1 MNAFISLQNYI
12 VKQEKDFGVG
22 VLVTLSEEIAKYE
35 STRKKNVA
43 SFNNWMMINIPGKP
57 FFLDIAK
64 PVAEQSDDILNILMS
79 KDFLM
84 SLFIHEARKTLNEI
98 GKKLK
103 GKDVREETNRIY
115 DEFVKEKYESLLKIQ
130 SGQELFNFVVSK
142 CNDKDKA
149 KSSALLYNFG
159 IKGALFNDNT
169 GERFL
174 MFNAKKDI
182 IPLELRKDSLVD
194 SKLIL

>member
-22 VLVTLSEEIAKYE
+22 VPVTLSEEIAKYE

-98 GKKLK
+98 GKNLE

-142 CNDKDKA
+142 CNNKDKA

>member
-22 VLVTLSEEIAKYE
+22 VPVTLSEEIAKYE

-98 GKKLK
+98 GKNLK

-182 IPLELRKDSLVD
+182 IPLELRKDSLID

>member
-22 VLVTLSEEIAKYE
+22 VPVTLSEEIAKYE

-98 GKKLK
+98 GKNLK

-115 DEFVKEKYESLLKIQ
+115 DEFVKEKYEALLKIQ

-182 IPLELRKDSLVD
+182 IPLELRKDSLID

>member
-22 VLVTLSEEIAKYE
+22 VPVTLSEEIAKYE
-35 STRKKNVA
+35 SARKKNVA

-98 GKKLK
+98 GKNLE

-142 CNDKDKA
+142 CNNKDKA

>member
-22 VLVTLSEEIAKYE
+22 VPVTLSEEIAKYE

-64 PVAEQSDDILNILMS
+64 PVAEQRDDILNILMS

-98 GKKLK
+98 GKNLE

-142 CNDKDKA
+142 CNNKDKA

>member
-22 VLVTLSEEIAKYE
+22 VPVTLSEEIAKYE

-182 IPLELRKDSLVD
+182 IPLELRKDSLID

>member
-22 VLVTLSEEIAKYE
+22 VPVTLSEEIAKYE

-43 SFNNWMMINIPGKP
+43 SFNNWMMINIPGKT

-98 GKKLK
+98 GKNLE

-142 CNDKDKA
+142 CNNKDRA

>member
-12 VKQEKDFGVG
+12 VKQEKEFGVG
-22 VLVTLSEEIAKYE
+22 VPVTLSEEIAKYE

-43 SFNNWMMINIPGKP
+43 SFNNWMMINIPGKT

-98 GKKLK
+98 GKNLE

-142 CNDKDKA
+142 CNNKDKA

>member
-22 VLVTLSEEIAKYE
+22 VPVTLSEEIAKYE

-43 SFNNWMMINIPGKP
+43 SFNNWMMINIPEKSL
-57 FFLDIAK
+57 FLNVAK
-64 PVAEQSDDILNILMS
+64 PVFHQSDDILNILMH

-98 GKKLK
+98 GKNLE

-115 DEFVKEKYESLLKIQ
+115 DEFVKEKYETLLKIQ
-130 SGQELFNFVVSK
+130 SGQELFDFIVSK
-142 CNDKDKA
+142 CNKNDKA

-159 IKGALFNDNT
+159 IKGALYNDNT

-174 MFNAKKDI
+174 LFNAKKDI
-182 IPLELRKDSLVD
+182 VPLELRKESLSDSRLVM
-194 SKLIL
+194 

>member
-22 VLVTLSEEIAKYE
+22 VPVTLSEEIAKYE

>member
-22 VLVTLSEEIAKYE
+22 VPVTLSEEIAKYE
-35 STRKKNVA
+35 SARKKNVA

-64 PVAEQSDDILNILMS
+64 PVAEQSDDILNILMN

-98 GKKLK
+98 GKNLE

-115 DEFVKEKYESLLKIQ
+115 DEFVKEKYESLLNIQ

-142 CNDKDKA
+142 CNNKDKA

>member
-22 VLVTLSEEIAKYE
+22 VPVTLSEEIAKYE

-98 GKKLK
+98 GKNLK

-142 CNDKDKA
+142 CNNKDKA

-182 IPLELRKDSLVD
+182 IPLELRKDSLID

>member
-22 VLVTLSEEIAKYE
+22 VPVTLSEEIAKYE

-79 KDFLM
+79 KEFLM

-98 GKKLK
+98 GKNLE

-142 CNDKDKA
+142 CNNKDKA

>member
-22 VLVTLSEEIAKYE
+22 VPVTLSEEIAKYE

-98 GKKLK
+98 GKNLK

>member
-22 VLVTLSEEIAKYE
+22 VPVTLSEEIAKYE

-84 SLFIHEARKTLNEI
+84 SLFIHKARKTLNEI
-98 GKKLK
+98 GKNLE

-142 CNDKDKA
+142 CNNKDKA

>member
-22 VLVTLSEEIAKYE
+22 VPVTLSEEIAKYE

-64 PVAEQSDDILNILMS
+64 PVAEQSNDILNILMS
-79 KDFLM
+79 KEFLM

-98 GKKLK
+98 GKNLE

-142 CNDKDKA
+142 CNNKDKA

>member
-22 VLVTLSEEIAKYE
+22 VPVTLSEEIAKYE

-79 KDFLM
+79 KEFLM

-98 GKKLK
+98 GKNLE

-142 CNDKDKA
+142 CNNKDKA

-169 GERFL
+169 GERFF

>member
-22 VLVTLSEEIAKYE
+22 VPVTLSEEIAKYE

-64 PVAEQSDDILNILMS
+64 PVAEQSDDILTILMS
-79 KDFLM
+79 KEFLM

-98 GKKLK
+98 GKNLE

-142 CNDKDKA
+142 CNNKDKA

>member
-22 VLVTLSEEIAKYE
+22 VPVTLSEEIAKYE

-79 KDFLM
+79 KEFLM

-98 GKKLK
+98 GKNLE

-142 CNDKDKA
+142 CNNKDKA

-182 IPLELRKDSLVD
+182 IPLELRTDSLVD

>member
-22 VLVTLSEEIAKYE
+22 VPVTLSEEIAKYE

-142 CNDKDKA
+142 CNNKDKA

-194 SKLIL
+194 SNLIL

>member
-22 VLVTLSEEIAKYE
+22 VPVTLSEEIAKYE

-64 PVAEQSDDILNILMS
+64 PVTEQSDDILNILMS

-84 SLFIHEARKTLNEI
+84 SLFIHEARNTLNEI
-98 GKKLK
+98 GKNLE

-115 DEFVKEKYESLLKIQ
+115 DEFVKEKYESLLKFQ

-142 CNDKDKA
+142 CNNKNKA

-182 IPLELRKDSLVD
+182 IPIELRKDSLVD

>member
-22 VLVTLSEEIAKYE
+22 VPVTLSEEIAKYE

-57 FFLDIAK
+57 FFLDISK

-98 GKKLK
+98 GKNLE

-142 CNDKDKA
+142 CNNKDKA